1 MIACQKPTFTW
12 YSRSLPGS
20 GRCIWL
26 GPTAA
31 TAEDV
36 GEDVAESAARAR
48 SRAGRARAF
57 GEVVE
62 VEAAEIEGNFLG
74 VGARSAARTAAL
86 ARSAESACAE
96 TAAAAVGFGCSGID
110 VVGVEAK
117 LVVNLALLGIA
128 ENVVGFG
135 ERLELFFRGLV
146 AGIHVGMIFTREL
159 AERLADVVGRGG
171 FLHAE
176 DAVVVFVF
184 VGGGGHLLA
193 IGRQLSAFSLE
204 SLFALRFSPFA
215 YCTQPA

>member
-1 MIACQKPTFTW
+1 M
-12 YSRSLPGS
+12 SRNP
-20 GRCIWL
+20 
-26 GPTAA
+26 PP
-31 TAEDV
+31 V
-36 GEDVAESAARAR
+36 PAR
-48 SRAGRARAF
+48 RAGRARAF

-74 VGARSAARTAAL
+74 VGARSSARTAAL
-86 ARSAESACAE
+86 ARSAEATCAE
-96 TAAAAVGFGCSGID
+96 TAAAAVGFGCSGIY

-159 AERLADVVGRGG
+159 AERLTDVVGRGG
-171 FLHAE
+171 FLDAE
-176 DAVVVFVF
+176 GAVVIFVF
-184 VGGGGHLLA
+184 VGGSGHLLA